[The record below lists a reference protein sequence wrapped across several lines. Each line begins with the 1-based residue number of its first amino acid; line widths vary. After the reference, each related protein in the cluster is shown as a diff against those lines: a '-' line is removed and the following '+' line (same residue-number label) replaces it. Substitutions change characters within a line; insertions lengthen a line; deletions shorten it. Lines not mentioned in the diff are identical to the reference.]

1 MITHRTRDYTFTIEK
16 NGVVTST
23 QHDPDPTAP
32 PNSSVLELEGLDAT
46 QRLML
51 EFSVSHLL
59 HNAGADSVAGTLGV
73 PDEADLEQFDAP
85 AAEPTAEP
93 TAEPVSRYAMVL
105 PIVIALFAGLLLCVA
120 LGLLLP

>member
-1 MITHRTRDYTFTIEK
+1 MITHRTRDYTFTIDE

-32 PNSSVLELEGLDAT
+32 PNSSVLELAGLDPT

-59 HNAGADSVAGTLGV
+59 HNAGSDSVAATLET
-73 PDEADLEQFDAP
+73 PDEADLEQFDAAPTEPDTDP
-85 AAEPTAEP
+85 AP
-93 TAEPVSRYAMVL
+93 SRYQMAF
-105 PIVIALFAGLLLCVA
+105 PILITLFAGILLCVA
-120 LGLLLP
+120 LALLRP

>member
-1 MITHRTRDYTFTIEK
+1 MITHRTRDYTFTIGE

-32 PNSSVLELEGLDAT
+32 PNSSVLELEGLDDT
-46 QRLML
+46 QHFILA
-51 EFSVSHLL
+51 FSVSHLL
-59 HNAGADSVAGTLGV
+59 HNAGTDSVATTLET

-93 TAEPVSRYAMVL
+93 ASRYAMVL
-105 PIVIALFAGLLLCVA
+105 PILIALFAGLLLCVA
-120 LGLLLP
+120 LGLMRP

>member
-1 MITHRTRDYTFTIEK
+1 MITHRTRDYTFTINE

-32 PNSSVLELEGLDAT
+32 PNSSVLELEGLDTT

-59 HNAGADSVAGTLGV
+59 HNAGSDSVAATLET

-85 AAEPTAEP
+85 AAEPAAESK
-93 TAEPVSRYAMVL
+93 TSRYAMVL
-105 PIVIALFAGLLLCVA
+105 PILIALFAGLLLCVA
-120 LGLLLP
+120 LGLLRP